1 MVEQEVAQR
10 FTHPKYLVRKKF
22 WKVLGAAFHIY
33 DPQGE
38 LAFYS
43 KQKAFKLREDI
54 RLFTDESMTTEVL
67 TIKARSIIDFSA
79 AYDVV
84 DTASGQKIGALKR
97 KGFTS
102 IFRDSWI
109 LMDADD
115 NEIAK
120 AKEDSLFMATLRRWF
135 LAILPQK
142 YSVKAED
149 GTLLAKLKQRFN
161 PFVQKLDVDFTADTE
176 GRLDRRLGLAAA
188 VLLVAIE
195 GRQNQQ
201 N

>member
-22 WKVLGAAFHIY
+22 WKVFGAAFHIY

-43 KQKAFKLREDI
+43 KQKAFNLREDI

-79 AYDVV
+79 AYDVI
-84 DTASGQKIGALKR
+84 DASTGQKVGALKR

-115 NEIAK
+115 NEIGK
-120 AKEDSLFMATLRRWF
+120 VREDSLFLATLRRWF
-135 LAILPQK
+135 LRILPQK
-142 YSVKAED
+142 YSVTADDK
-149 GTLLAKLKQRFN
+149 TPMAKFKQRFN
-161 PFVQKLDVDFTADTE
+161 PFIQKMDVDLTADTE

>member
-22 WKVLGAAFHIY
+22 WKVFGAAFHIY

-54 RLFTDESMTTEVL
+54 RLFTDESLTTEVL
-67 TIKARSIIDFSA
+67 TIQARSILDFSA

-84 DTASGQKIGALKR
+84 DASTGQKVGALKR

-102 IFRDSWI
+102 MFRDSWI
-109 LMDADD
+109 LMDAED
-115 NEIAK
+115 NEIGK
-120 AKEDSLFMATLRRWF
+120 ARENSLFGAMLRRWMN
-135 LAILPQK
+135 IIPQK
-142 YSVKAED
+142 YTISTTD
-149 GTLLAKLKQRFN
+149 GAPLASMRQRFN
-161 PFVQKLDVDFTADTE
+161 PFVQKLDIDFAADTE
-176 GRLDRRLGLAAA
+176 GQLDRRLGLAAA
-188 VLLVAIE
+188 VLMVAIE
-195 GRQNQQ
+195 GRQGQDS
-201 N
+201 